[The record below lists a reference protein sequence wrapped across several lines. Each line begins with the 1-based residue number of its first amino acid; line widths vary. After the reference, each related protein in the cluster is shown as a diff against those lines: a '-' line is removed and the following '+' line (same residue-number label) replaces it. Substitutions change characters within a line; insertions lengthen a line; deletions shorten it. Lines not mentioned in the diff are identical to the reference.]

1 VKNAEYAGI
10 TKRRGQSAM
19 IVSLDPK
26 MNGETIDSEKDLTQ
40 MGNHTRQE
48 QKR

>member
-1 VKNAEYAGI
+1 MNVYIAGI
-10 TKRRGQSAM
+10 TKRRVQSAM
-19 IVSLDPK
+19 TVSLDPK
-26 MNGETIDSEKDLTQ
+26 MNGEMTDSEKDLTQ